1 MDRCPTLDQL
11 EQWLQ
16 QPVDSPEPHLLAAH
30 VDECLSCQHAL
41 ERLTA
46 GAGRPGFGASP
57 KPPAGVILPLAERLK
72 EVPPVHGGPPPGGKA
87 PGRPSPGAVAPPPQ
101 LEQEIRD
108 LLRRRLR
115 VATLVAAAVFATFGW
130 LLLGDVPAAVFTR
143 FSGLQGRL
151 VIVAGF
157 LVAASCAAVVWL
169 RPSLSLA
176 SLRAVELL
184 VFGVGVAYAAN
195 FRYTALM
202 HGLDGPWEGPSHRG
216 LFLTQIVQIN
226 NTLWNFVIVCYGVFI
241 PNTWRRCVVVVAVM
255 VVIPLAITLIVG
267 VEHEVVRQ
275 RLPFLLSF
283 TILGLLV
290 SAALAVFGS
299 FKISSLQREAFA
311 ARQVGQYR
319 LKQRLG
325 VGGMGE
331 VYLAEHRLLKRPC
344 AVKIIRSEHARDPN
358 LLRRFER
365 EVQATARL
373 SHFNTVEIFD
383 YGRTEDGR
391 FYYVMEYLAGLSLE
405 ELVAREGPQPPARV
419 IHFLRQLCGALREA
433 HEAGLVHRDI
443 KPSNVIVCRH
453 GGQYDVV
460 KLLDF
465 GLVLTLDVGDAA
477 GTKLTREG
485 LILGTPEFMS
495 PEQANGTATLDAW
508 SDLYS
513 LGAVAYFLLTGRS
526 PFAGRPV
533 LKTLIA
539 HLHEPP
545 APLTDHRP
553 DIPADLQAV
562 VLRCL
567 AKDPGQRFAD
577 AASLE
582 RDLEQCACVG
592 RWTEAQAR
600 ERWQGPTRGPMG
612 AGDDPETGAE
622 G

>member
-1 MDRCPTLDQL
+1 
-11 EQWLQ
+11 
-16 QPVDSPEPHLLAAH
+16 
-30 VDECLSCQHAL
+30 
-41 ERLTA
+41 
-46 GAGRPGFGASP
+46 
-57 KPPAGVILPLAERLK
+57 
-72 EVPPVHGGPPPGGKA
+72 
-87 PGRPSPGAVAPPPQ
+87 
-101 LEQEIRD
+101 
-108 LLRRRLR
+108 
-115 VATLVAAAVFATFGW
+115 VAAVVFATFGW
-130 LLLGDVPAAVFTR
+130 LLFGDVPAPIYTR
-143 FSGLQGRL
+143 YSGLPGRL
-151 VIVAGF
+151 VIAAGF
-157 LVAASCAAVVWL
+157 LVAAGCAAVVWL

-184 VFGVGVAYAAN
+184 IFGAGVAYAAK

-202 HGLDGPWEGPSHRG
+202 HGLDGPWEGPGHRD
-216 LFLTQIVQIN
+216 LFVTHITQIN
-226 NTLWNFVIVCYGVFI
+226 NTCWAFAIVCYGVFI
-241 PNTWRRCVVVVAVM
+241 PNTWRRCAAVVAVM
-255 VVIPLAITLIVG
+255 VVTPVAITLVAG
-267 VEHEVVRQ
+267 FGNEAVRE

-283 TILGLLV
+283 TTLGLLV
-290 SAALAVFGS
+290 SAALAVFGT
-299 FKISSLQREAFA
+299 FKISSLQQAAFA

-319 LKQRLG
+319 LKELIG
-325 VGGMGE
+325 ASGMGE

-344 AVKIIRSEHARDPN
+344 AVKIIRPERASDPS

-383 YGRTEDGR
+383 YGHTEDGT

-419 IHFLRQLCGALREA
+419 VHFLRQLCGALREA

-453 GGQYDVV
+453 GGQYDVA

-465 GLVLTLDVGDAA
+465 GLVRSLEVGEAG

-485 LILGTPEFMS
+485 LILGTPDFMS
-495 PEQANGTATLDAW
+495 PEQADGTAVLDAR

-513 LGAVAYFLLTGRS
+513 LGAVAYFLLTGRP

-533 LKTLIA
+533 LQTLLA

-553 DIPADLQAV
+553 DMPADLQAV

-582 RDLEQCACVG
+582 RALERCAG
-592 RWTEAQAR
+592 AGQWTEAQAR
-600 ERWQGPTRGPMG
+600 ERWQVRAGGPSG
-612 AGDDPETGAE
+612 ADDDSDSSAAG
-622 G
+622 